1 MAPIDSCVC
10 VNRFVIRVSW
20 VKLESMTCKTL
31 LKFSLK
37 DPSYLPYVMT
47 SVQSRQG
54 LVSVN
59 LDACFLLRKL
69 VRKSDFYFKN
79 FQVLFWFF
87 FFFGERER
95 KNIKLCKEGRDYTR
109 GIWRRERREKEGTK
123 KFRVIKKF

>member
-87 FFFGERER
+87 FFFWCGS
-95 KNIKLCKEGRDYTR
+95 
-109 GIWRRERREKEGTK
+109 EKEHK
-123 KFRVIKKF
+123 IV